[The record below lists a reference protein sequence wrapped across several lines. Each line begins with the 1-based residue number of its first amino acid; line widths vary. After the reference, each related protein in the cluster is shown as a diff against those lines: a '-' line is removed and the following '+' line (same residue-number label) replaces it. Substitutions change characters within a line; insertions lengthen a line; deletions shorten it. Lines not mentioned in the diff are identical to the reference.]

1 LPTPPIEI
9 NELLDIN
16 DLPSLVGDV
25 DKLDKMAKA

>member
-16 DLPSLVGDV
+16 DLPSLVGGADE
-25 DKLDKMAKA
+25 LDKVAEA